1 MKRVFLIIII
11 LGLAG
16 AAGFLGHR
24 SFELGREKH
33 ALEEAIAQTE
43 RKAAQMK
50 QRSEEEKARNAA
62 AQRAKAAAETQKA
75 EAEAKLKVLQ
85 AEADALKKARD
96 DLSQQVEGFKKI
108 QSAGQGELAKKI
120 SGLEADKS
128 ELGAK
133 LQKAGE
139 AMRAKDADIDRLA
152 KESQA
157 LRADL
162 ERGARENAK
171 MREHNKKLVAIAEDL
186 IAKYKQKGGAKGLL
200 ENEPFTQ
207 IGKIEYEKI
216 RQDYLDQ
223 IEKEKI
229 RN

>member
-1 MKRVFLIIII
+1 MRRVLVVILI

-16 AAGFLGHR
+16 AAGFLGYR
-24 SFELGREKH
+24 SVELSREKR
-33 ALEEAIAQTE
+33 ALEDAMAQTE

-50 QRSEEEKARNAA
+50 QRSEEERARNAA
-62 AQRAKAAAETQKA
+62 AQRARSVAETQKA
-75 EAEAKLKVLQ
+75 EAEASLKAVR

-96 DLSQQVEGFKKI
+96 DLAQQVENLKKT
-108 QSAGQGELAKKI
+108 QSAGQGELARKI
-120 SGLEADKS
+120 AGLEADKS

-139 AMRAKDADIDRLA
+139 TIRAKDADIERLT

-157 LRADL
+157 LKADL

-171 MREHNKKLVAIAEDL
+171 MREHNKKLVAVAEDL
-186 IAKYKQKGGAKGLL
+186 IAKYKQKGSAKGLL

-207 IGKIEYEKI
+207 IGKIEYEKM
-216 RQDYLDQ
+216 RQDYMDL